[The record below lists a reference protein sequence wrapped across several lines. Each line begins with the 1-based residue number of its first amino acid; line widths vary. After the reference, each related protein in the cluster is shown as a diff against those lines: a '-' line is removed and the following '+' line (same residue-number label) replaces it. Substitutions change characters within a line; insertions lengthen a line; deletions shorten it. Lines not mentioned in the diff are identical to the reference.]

1 MRSRHFFSIVAA
13 AFVILFGLA
22 ADAQQGAPPPAVL
35 VQPAELRSMTKQAE
49 FVGRAEALE
58 KVDLRARV
66 QGFLGPRL
74 FKDGDQVK
82 EGQVVFTIEKEPF
95 EAAVDQRKAQLAA
108 AQATL
113 ANADQQLA
121 RTAELARKGNA
132 PVAQLDQRTAEQGQ
146 AKAAVME
153 AEANLRDAQIQLSY
167 TEIKSP
173 IAGRIG
179 RPAVSPGNLV
189 GPDTGVLTTVV
200 KDDPMQVL
208 FSVTQREMLE
218 ARDSEV
224 TGKVRASIRLA
235 DGSLYSEKGRID
247 FLDVQV
253 NPRTDGQIVRAM
265 FPNPDD
271 ILTTG
276 QSVRV
281 IIEEK
286 GGDKVVVIPESAIAI
301 DQTGP
306 YVFVV
311 GEDNKVEQRRLR
323 LGARRE
329 GLAVV
334 EEGIKPGDRVVV
346 QGQQRIRA
354 GMTKEEV
361 AGVLPEVLPAVRTWI
376 SHVNPADAYVRYQ
389 TQALDSFNQTV
400 IAQGATDMAGALKAW
415 GDQVTQAAQSAG
427 YKVSK

>member
-1 MRSRHFFSIVAA
+1 VRAKPVVFSFVAIA
-13 AFVILFGLA
+13 ALIGSPA
-22 ADAQQGAPPPAVL
+22 YAQPAGPPPAVL

-74 FKDGDQVK
+74 FKEGDNVK
-82 EGQVVFTIEKEPF
+82 EGQVVFTIEREPF
-95 EAAVDQRKAQLAA
+95 ETVVNQRKAQLAS

-113 ANADQQLA
+113 ANAEQQLQ
-121 RTAELARKGNA
+121 RTAELTRKGNA

-167 TEIKSP
+167 TEIKTP
-173 IAGRIG
+173 ISGRIG
-179 RPAVSPGNLV
+179 RAAVSPGNLV
-189 GPDTGVLTTVV
+189 GPDSGVLATVV
-200 KDDPMQVL
+200 QDNPMQVL
-208 FSVTQREMLE
+208 FSVTQREMIE
-218 ARDSEV
+218 ARDTEV
-224 TGKVRASIRLA
+224 TGKVRARVRLA

-253 NPRTDGQIVRAM
+253 NPRTDGQTVRAM

-271 ILTTG
+271 ILTSG
-276 QSVRV
+276 QTVRV

-286 GGDKVVVIPESAIAI
+286 GGDEVVVIPASAIAI

-311 GEDNKVEQRRLR
+311 GPEEKVEQRRLR
-323 LGARRE
+323 VGTGRD

-334 EEGIKPGDRVVV
+334 DDGLKPGERVVI

-354 GMTKEEV
+354 GMTV
-361 AGVLPEVLPAVRTWI
+361 APQQASSPA
-376 SHVNPADAYVRYQ
+376 
-389 TQALDSFNQTV
+389 
-400 IAQGATDMAGALKAW
+400 G
-415 GDQVTQAAQSAG
+415 
-427 YKVSK
+427 

>member
-1 MRSRHFFSIVAA
+1 MTRGWFSFAFF
-13 AFVILFGLA
+13 AFSALAGLPA
-22 ADAQQGAPPPAVL
+22 YAQQGGPPPAVL
-35 VQPAELRSMTKQAE
+35 VQPAELRSMAKQAE

-66 QGFLGPRL
+66 TGFLGSRL
-74 FKDGDQVK
+74 FKDGDDVK

-95 EAAVDQRKAQLAA
+95 EAAVDQRKAQLAS

-167 TEIKSP
+167 TDIKSP
-173 IAGRIG
+173 ISGRIG
-179 RPAVSPGNLV
+179 RAAVSPGNLV
-189 GPDTGVLTTVV
+189 GPDTGVLATVV
-200 KDDPMQVL
+200 QEDPMQVL
-208 FSVTQREMLE
+208 FSVTQRELLD
-218 ARDSEV
+218 ARETEP
-224 TGKVRASIRLA
+224 TGKVRARVRLA
-235 DGSLYSEKGRID
+235 DGSLYSERGRID

-253 NPRTDGQIVRAM
+253 NPRTDGQLVRAM

-271 ILTTG
+271 ILTNG
-276 QSVRV
+276 QTVRV

-286 GGDKVVVIPESAIAI
+286 GGDKVVVIPQSAIAI
-301 DQTGP
+301 DQTGS

-311 GEDNKVEQRRLR
+311 GQDDKVEQRRLR
-323 LGARRE
+323 VGTQRE

-334 EEGIKPGDRVVV
+334 QEGIEPGERVVV

-354 GMTKEEV
+354 GITV
-361 AGVLPEVLPAVRTWI
+361 APQLAPA
-376 SHVNPADAYVRYQ
+376 PA
-389 TQALDSFNQTV
+389 
-400 IAQGATDMAGALKAW
+400 G
-415 GDQVTQAAQSAG
+415 
-427 YKVSK
+427 

>member
-1 MRSRHFFSIVAA
+1 MRSGFSCFGFASALLIVSG
-13 AFVILFGLA
+13 VPGE
-22 ADAQQGAPPPAVL
+22 AQQAAPPPAVL

-66 QGFLGPRL
+66 QGFLGSRL
-74 FKDGDQVK
+74 FKDGDDVK
-82 EGQVVFTIEKEPF
+82 EGQIVFTIEKEPF
-95 EAAVDQRKAQLAA
+95 EAAVDQRKAQLAS

-113 ANADQQLA
+113 ANADSQLQ
-121 RTAELARKGNA
+121 RTAELARKGNS
-132 PVAQLDQRTAEQGQ
+132 PIAQLDQRTAEQGQ

-167 TEIKSP
+167 TEIKTP
-173 IAGRIG
+173 ISGRIG
-179 RPAVSPGNLV
+179 RAAVSPGNLI
-189 GPDTGVLTTVV
+189 GPDSGVLATVV

-218 ARDSEV
+218 ARETDP
-224 TGKVRASIRLA
+224 TGKVRARVRLA
-235 DGSLYSEKGRID
+235 DGSLYNEKGRID

-253 NPRTDGQIVRAM
+253 NPRTDGQTVRAM

-271 ILTTG
+271 ILTSG
-276 QSVRV
+276 QTVRV

-286 GGDKVVVIPESAIAI
+286 GGDKVVVIPQSATAV
-301 DQTGP
+301 DQTGS

-311 GEDNKVEQRRLR
+311 GQDDKVEQRRVR
-323 LGARRE
+323 IGTVRD

-334 EEGIKPGDRVVV
+334 NEGIEPGERVVI

-354 GMTKEEV
+354 GITV
-361 AGVLPEVLPAVRTWI
+361 TPQLASSPAG
-376 SHVNPADAYVRYQ
+376 
-389 TQALDSFNQTV
+389 
-400 IAQGATDMAGALKAW
+400 
-415 GDQVTQAAQSAG
+415 
-427 YKVSK
+427 

>member
-1 MRSRHFFSIVAA
+1 MMLSRFFSVFVIQ
-13 AFVILFGLA
+13 FVILVGFPA
-22 ADAQQGAPPPAVL
+22 NAQQAAPPPAVL

-74 FKDGDQVK
+74 FKEGDTVK
-82 EGQVVFTIEKEPF
+82 ENQVVFTIEREPF
-95 EAAVDQRKAQLAA
+95 EAVVDQRKAQLAA
-108 AQATL
+108 AEATF
-113 ANADQQLA
+113 ANSDQQLQ
-121 RTAELARKGNA
+121 RTTELARKGNA
-132 PVAQLDQRTAEQGQ
+132 PIAQLDQRTAEQRQ

-167 TEIKSP
+167 TDIKTP
-173 IAGRIG
+173 ISGRIG
-179 RPAVSPGNLV
+179 RAAVSPGNLV
-189 GPDTGVLTTVV
+189 GPDTGVLATVV
-200 KDDPMQVL
+200 QDDPMQVL

-224 TGKVRASIRLA
+224 TGKVRARVRLA
-235 DGSLYSEKGRID
+235 NGSLYSEKGRVD

-253 NPRTDGQIVRAM
+253 NPRTDGQTVRAM

-271 ILTTG
+271 ILTSG
-276 QSVRV
+276 QTVRV

-286 GGDKVVVIPESAIAI
+286 GGDKVVVIPQSAIAI

-311 GEDNKVEQRRLR
+311 GENNTVEQRRLK
-323 LGARRE
+323 LGTNRE

-334 EEGIKPGDRVVV
+334 EDGVKPGERVVV

-354 GMTKEEV
+354 GITV
-361 AGVLPEVLPAVRTWI
+361 APQLASSPA
-376 SHVNPADAYVRYQ
+376 
-389 TQALDSFNQTV
+389 
-400 IAQGATDMAGALKAW
+400 G
-415 GDQVTQAAQSAG
+415 
-427 YKVSK
+427 

>member
-1 MRSRHFFSIVAA
+1 MKSKLILNVFGVA
-13 AFVILFGLA
+13 FTILVALPA
-22 ADAQQGAPPPAVL
+22 NAQPAGPPPAVL

-74 FKDGDQVK
+74 FKEGDVVK
-82 EGQVVFTIEKEPF
+82 ENQVVFTIEKEPF

-113 ANADQQLA
+113 ANADQQLV
-121 RTAELARKGNA
+121 RTAELAKKGNTPLA
-132 PVAQLDQRTAEQGQ
+132 TLDQKTAEQGQ
-146 AKAAVME
+146 AKAAVLE

-167 TEIKSP
+167 TEIKTP
-173 IAGRIG
+173 ISGRIG
-179 RPAVSPGNLV
+179 RAAVSPGNLV
-189 GPDTGVLTTVV
+189 GPDTGVLATVV

-224 TGKVRASIRLA
+224 TGKVRARVRLA
-235 DGSLYSEKGRID
+235 NGSLYSEKGRVD

-253 NPRTDGQIVRAM
+253 NPRTDGQTVRAM

-271 ILTTG
+271 ILTSG
-276 QSVRV
+276 QTVRV

-286 GGDKVVVIPESAIAI
+286 GGDKVVVIPQSAIAI

-306 YVFVV
+306 YIFVV
-311 GEDNKVEQRRLR
+311 GDDDKVEQRRLK
-323 LGARRE
+323 LGTGRE
-329 GLAVV
+329 GFAVV
-334 EEGIKPGDRVVV
+334 EDGVKPGERVVV

-354 GMTKEEV
+354 GITV
-361 AGVLPEVLPAVRTWI
+361 APQLAPSPA
-376 SHVNPADAYVRYQ
+376 
-389 TQALDSFNQTV
+389 
-400 IAQGATDMAGALKAW
+400 G
-415 GDQVTQAAQSAG
+415 
-427 YKVSK
+427 

>member
-1 MRSRHFFSIVAA
+1 MRSSHFFLSV
-13 AFVILFGLA
+13 VLLLA
-22 ADAQQGAPPPAVL
+22 VLLVNPAGAQQAAPPAVL

-74 FKDGDQVK
+74 FKDGDEVK
-82 EGQVVFTIEKEPF
+82 QNQVVFTIEREPF

-108 AQATL
+108 AQAAL
-113 ANADQQLA
+113 ANADQQLQ

-132 PVAQLDQRTAEQGQ
+132 PIAQLDQRTAEQGQ

-167 TEIKSP
+167 TEIKTP
-173 IAGRIG
+173 ISGRIG
-179 RPAVSPGNLV
+179 RAAVSPGNLV
-189 GPDTGVLTTVV
+189 GPDTGVLATVV
-200 KDDPMQVL
+200 QEDPMQVL
-208 FSVTQREMLE
+208 FSVTQRELLD
-218 ARDSEV
+218 ARNSEPSSN
-224 TGKVRASIRLA
+224 GKVRARVRLA

-253 NPRTDGQIVRAM
+253 NPRTDGQTVRAM

-271 ILTTG
+271 TLTTG
-276 QSVRV
+276 QTVRV
-281 IIEEK
+281 VIEEK
-286 GGDKVVVIPESAIAI
+286 GGDKVVVIPESAVAI

-311 GEDNKVEQRRLR
+311 GQDNKVEQRRVR
-323 LGARRE
+323 LGTGRE

-334 EEGIKPGDRVVV
+334 EEGVNPGEPVVV

-354 GMTKEEV
+354 GITV
-361 AGVLPEVLPAVRTWI
+361 SPQLAPPPAG
-376 SHVNPADAYVRYQ
+376 
-389 TQALDSFNQTV
+389 
-400 IAQGATDMAGALKAW
+400 
-415 GDQVTQAAQSAG
+415 
-427 YKVSK
+427 

>member
-1 MRSRHFFSIVAA
+1 MGSGFFSFGFASA
-13 AFVILFGLA
+13 LLILTGVLA
-22 ADAQQGAPPPAVL
+22 EAQQAAPPPAVL

-74 FKDGDQVK
+74 FKDGDDVK

-95 EAAVDQRKAQLAA
+95 EAAVDQRKAQLVS
-108 AQATL
+108 AQARL
-113 ANADQQLA
+113 VNADQQLRRA
-121 RTAELARKGNA
+121 VELAPRGNIELA
-132 PVAQLDQRTAEQGQ
+132 KLDDRRAEQAQ

-167 TEIKSP
+167 TEIKTP
-173 IAGRIG
+173 ISGRIG
-179 RPAVSPGNLV
+179 RAAVSPGNLI
-189 GPDTGVLTTVV
+189 GPDSGVLATVV

-208 FSVTQREMLE
+208 FSETQREMLE
-218 ARDSEV
+218 ARETDP
-224 TGKVRASIRLA
+224 TGKVRARVRLA

-253 NPRTDGQIVRAM
+253 NPRTDGQTVRAM

-276 QSVRV
+276 QTVRV

-286 GGDKVVVIPESAIAI
+286 GGDKVVVIPQSATAI
-301 DQTGP
+301 DQTGS

-311 GEDNKVEQRRLR
+311 GRDDKVQQRRVR
-323 LGARRE
+323 VGTVRD

-334 EEGIKPGDRVVV
+334 DEGIEPGERVVV

-354 GMTKEEV
+354 GIIVTPQLASSP
-361 AGVLPEVLPAVRTWI
+361 AG
-376 SHVNPADAYVRYQ
+376 
-389 TQALDSFNQTV
+389 
-400 IAQGATDMAGALKAW
+400 
-415 GDQVTQAAQSAG
+415 
-427 YKVSK
+427 

>member
-1 MRSRHFFSIVAA
+1 MIPRLFVVVFATAVAA
-13 AFVILFGLA
+13 LIGLPA
-22 ADAQQGAPPPAVL
+22 EAQQAGPPPAVL

-66 QGFLGPRL
+66 QGFLGSRL
-74 FKDGDQVK
+74 FKDGDDVK

-121 RTAELARKGNA
+121 RTAELTRKGNA
-132 PVAQLDQRTAEQGQ
+132 PVAQLDQRTSEQGE

-167 TEIKSP
+167 TEIKTP
-173 IAGRIG
+173 ISGRIG

-218 ARDSEV
+218 ARDTEV
-224 TGKVRASIRLA
+224 TGKVRARVRLA
-235 DGSLYSEKGRID
+235 SGSLYGERGQID

-253 NPRTDGQIVRAM
+253 NPRTDGQTVHAM

-271 ILTTG
+271 ILTSG
-276 QSVRV
+276 QTVRV

-286 GGDKVVVIPESAIAI
+286 GGDKVLVIPQSAVAI

-311 GEDNKVEQRRLR
+311 GDNNVVEQRRVR
-323 LGARRE
+323 LGAYRE

-334 EEGIKPGDRVVV
+334 NEGVKPGERVVV

-354 GMTKEEV
+354 GITV
-361 AGVLPEVLPAVRTWI
+361 APQLAPPA
-376 SHVNPADAYVRYQ
+376 
-389 TQALDSFNQTV
+389 
-400 IAQGATDMAGALKAW
+400 AG
-415 GDQVTQAAQSAG
+415 
-427 YKVSK
+427 

>member
-1 MRSRHFFSIVAA
+1 MTRGWFSFAFF
-13 AFVILFGLA
+13 AFSALAGLPA
-22 ADAQQGAPPPAVL
+22 YAQQGGPPPAVL
-35 VQPAELRSMTKQAE
+35 VQPAELRSMAKQAE

-66 QGFLGPRL
+66 TGFLGPRL
-74 FKDGDQVK
+74 FKDGDDVK

-95 EAAVDQRKAQLAA
+95 EAAVDQRKAQLAS

-167 TEIKSP
+167 TDIKSA
-173 IAGRIG
+173 ISGRIG
-179 RPAVSPGNLV
+179 RAAVSPGNLV
-189 GPDTGVLTTVV
+189 GPDTGVLATVV
-200 KDDPMQVL
+200 QEDPMQVL
-208 FSVTQREMLE
+208 FSVTQRELLD
-218 ARDSEV
+218 ARETEP
-224 TGKVRASIRLA
+224 TGKVRARVRLA
-235 DGSLYSEKGRID
+235 DGSLYSERGRID

-253 NPRTDGQIVRAM
+253 NPRTDGQLVRAI

-271 ILTTG
+271 ILTNG
-276 QSVRV
+276 QTVRV

-286 GGDKVVVIPESAIAI
+286 GGDKVVVIPQSAIAI
-301 DQTGP
+301 DQTGS

-311 GEDNKVEQRRLR
+311 GQDDKVEQRRLR
-323 LGARRE
+323 VGTQRE

-334 EEGIKPGDRVVV
+334 QEGIEPGERVVV

-354 GMTKEEV
+354 GITV
-361 AGVLPEVLPAVRTWI
+361 APQLAPA
-376 SHVNPADAYVRYQ
+376 PA
-389 TQALDSFNQTV
+389 
-400 IAQGATDMAGALKAW
+400 G
-415 GDQVTQAAQSAG
+415 
-427 YKVSK
+427 

>member
-1 MRSRHFFSIVAA
+1 MTRGWFSFAFF
-13 AFVILFGLA
+13 AFSALAGLPA
-22 ADAQQGAPPPAVL
+22 NAQQAGPPPAVL
-35 VQPAELRSMTKQAE
+35 VQPAELRSMTKQFE

-66 QGFLGPRL
+66 TGFLGSRL
-74 FKDGDQVK
+74 FKDGDAVK

-95 EAAVDQRKAQLAA
+95 EAAVDQRKAKLAA
-108 AQATL
+108 AEATL

-121 RTAELARKGNA
+121 RTTELTRKGNA

-167 TEIKSP
+167 TDIKSP

-189 GPDTGVLTTVV
+189 GPDTGVLATVV
-200 KDDPMQVL
+200 EENPMQVL

-218 ARDSEV
+218 ARRDSDPN
-224 TGKVRASIRLA
+224 GKVRARVRLA
-235 DGSLYSEKGRID
+235 DGSLYGEQGRVD

-253 NPRTDGQIVRAM
+253 NPRTDGQTVRAM
-265 FPNPDD
+265 FPNPGGV
-271 ILTTG
+271 LTTG
-276 QSVRV
+276 QTVRV
-281 IIEEK
+281 ILEEK
-286 GGDKVVVIPESAIAI
+286 GGDKVVVIPQSAIAI

-306 YVFVV
+306 YVFLV
-311 GEDNKVEQRRLR
+311 GQDDKVEQRRLR
-323 LGARRE
+323 LGTGRE

-334 EEGIKPGDRVVV
+334 EEGLKPEERVVV

-354 GMTKEEV
+354 GMTV
-361 AGVLPEVLPAVRTWI
+361 APQLAPA
-376 SHVNPADAYVRYQ
+376 PA
-389 TQALDSFNQTV
+389 
-400 IAQGATDMAGALKAW
+400 G
-415 GDQVTQAAQSAG
+415 
-427 YKVSK
+427 

>member
-1 MRSRHFFSIVAA
+1 MASWRFCFIFVA
-13 AFVILFGLA
+13 LA
-22 ADAQQGAPPPAVL
+22 ALIAVPAYAQQGGPPPAVL
-35 VQPAELRSMTKQAE
+35 VQPAELRSMNKQAE

-58 KVDLRARV
+58 KVELRARV

-74 FKDGDQVK
+74 FKDGDEVK

-121 RTAELARKGNA
+121 RTAELVKKGNA

-146 AKAAVME
+146 ANAAVME

-167 TEIKSP
+167 TDIKSP
-173 IAGRIG
+173 IGGRIG

-189 GPDTGVLTTVV
+189 GPDTGVLDTVV
-200 KDDPMQVL
+200 QEDPMQVL

-218 ARDSEV
+218 ARRDAGSN
-224 TGKVRASIRLA
+224 GKVRARVRLA
-235 DGSLYSEKGRID
+235 DGSFYGEQGRID

-253 NPRTDGQIVRAM
+253 NPRTDGQTVRAM
-265 FPNPDD
+265 FPNPDG
-271 ILTTG
+271 ILVNG
-276 QSVRV
+276 QTVRV

-286 GGDKVVVIPESAIAI
+286 GGDQVVVIPESAIAI

-311 GEDNKVEQRRLR
+311 GGDDKAEQRRLR
-323 LGARRE
+323 LGTGRE
-329 GLAVV
+329 GLAIVDD
-334 EEGIKPGDRVVV
+334 GLKPGERVVV

-354 GMTKEEV
+354 GMTV
-361 AGVLPEVLPAVRTWI
+361 APQLAPSPA
-376 SHVNPADAYVRYQ
+376 S
-389 TQALDSFNQTV
+389 
-400 IAQGATDMAGALKAW
+400 
-415 GDQVTQAAQSAG
+415 
-427 YKVSK
+427 

>member
-1 MRSRHFFSIVAA
+1 MKSKLILNVFGVALT
-13 AFVILFGLA
+13 ILVALPTN
-22 ADAQQGAPPPAVL
+22 AQSAGPPPAVL

-74 FKDGDQVK
+74 FKDGDEVK

-108 AQATL
+108 AEATL
-113 ANADQQLA
+113 ANADQQLT
-121 RTAELARKGNA
+121 RTAELTRKGNA
-132 PVAQLDQRTAEQGQ
+132 PVAQLDQRTAEQGK
-146 AKAAVME
+146 AKADVME

-167 TEIKSP
+167 TEIKTP
-173 IAGRIG
+173 ISGRIG
-179 RPAVSPGNLV
+179 RAAVSPGNLV

-200 KDDPMQVL
+200 KDDPMEVL

-224 TGKVRASIRLA
+224 TGKVRARVRLA
-235 DGSLYSEKGRID
+235 NGSLYSEKGQVD

-253 NPRTDGQIVRAM
+253 NPRTDGQTVRAM

-271 ILTTG
+271 ILTSG
-276 QSVRV
+276 QTVRV

-286 GGDKVVVIPESAIAI
+286 GGDKVLVIPETAIAI

-311 GEDNKVEQRRLR
+311 GVHNTIEQRR
-323 LGARRE
+323 
-329 GLAVV
+329 
-334 EEGIKPGDRVVV
+334 
-346 QGQQRIRA
+346 
-354 GMTKEEV
+354 
-361 AGVLPEVLPAVRTWI
+361 
-376 SHVNPADAYVRYQ
+376 
-389 TQALDSFNQTV
+389 
-400 IAQGATDMAGALKAW
+400 
-415 GDQVTQAAQSAG
+415 
-427 YKVSK
+427 

>member
-1 MRSRHFFSIVAA
+1 MKSSHWFSAFAA
-13 AFVILFGLA
+13 PLAILCGFA
-22 ADAQQGAPPPAVL
+22 ANAQQNAPAPAVL

-49 FVGRAEALE
+49 FVGHAEALE

-66 QGFLGPRL
+66 QGYLGPRL
-74 FKDGDQVK
+74 FKDGDTVK
-82 EGQVVFTIEKEPF
+82 ENQVVFTIEREPF

-108 AQATL
+108 AEATL
-113 ANADQQLA
+113 ANAEQQFQ

-132 PVAQLDQRTAEQGQ
+132 PIAQLDQRKAEQGQ

-167 TEIKSP
+167 TEIKTP
-173 IAGRIG
+173 ISGRIG
-179 RPAVSPGNLV
+179 RAVVSPGNLV
-189 GPDTGVLTTVV
+189 GPDTGVLATVV

-224 TGKVRASIRLA
+224 TGKVRARVRLA
-235 DGSLYSEKGRID
+235 NGSLYDEKGRID

-253 NPRTDGQIVRAM
+253 NPRTDGQTVRAM
-265 FPNPDD
+265 FANPDD
-271 ILTTG
+271 ILTSG
-276 QSVRV
+276 QTVRV

-286 GGDKVVVIPESAIAI
+286 GGDKVVVIPHSAVAI
-301 DQTGP
+301 DQTGS

-311 GEDNKVEQRRLR
+311 GQDNKVEQRRVR
-323 LGARRE
+323 LGATRE

-334 EEGIKPGDRVVV
+334 EEGVEPGDRVVV

-354 GMTKEEV
+354 GMTV
-361 AGVLPEVLPAVRTWI
+361 APQLASSPA
-376 SHVNPADAYVRYQ
+376 
-389 TQALDSFNQTV
+389 
-400 IAQGATDMAGALKAW
+400 G
-415 GDQVTQAAQSAG
+415 
-427 YKVSK
+427 